1 VYPMSHRA
9 NYLRPVIDVVHHL
22 TDVMCIERYSAPV
35 EAGYQRSSG
44 KMPSRLEPSRELQSL
59 RVFLRPSTSN
69 PRDAMMNGQYDPRL
83 VALSIL
89 VATIASYTALDLA
102 GCVSASTS
110 SPRKSWTWLIAGAV
124 SMGTGIWAM
133 HFIGML
139 AFHLPVPVAYDLP
152 ISMLS
157 MVIAIIVSA
166 IALVILRR
174 PKLKTNDLI
183 IGAIL
188 MGIGISA
195 MHYTGM
201 FAMQMSP
208 PIRYDP
214 ALFATSVLIAMSASF
229 VALWIAL
236 QLRTK
241 RSTLAI
247 LAKLGSASVMGLAI
261 TGMHYTAM
269 AAAHFAPGSIC
280 VATTAGGINSAV
292 LAIAIGGSAM
302 AILSLTLIVSALDA
316 HFALNNARLARALE
330 KITLELRE
338 AQGELLTTA
347 RRAGMAEIANNV
359 LHNVGNVLNSVN
371 VSASLIG
378 DRVRDSKTLGLA
390 KAVQLMNEHAADLG
404 DFLTS
409 DEKGKSLPRYLN
421 KIVAALAAEKQ
432 SIVDELGSLTKS
444 IEHIKDI
451 VATQQSHSGATSLT
465 EPVQIKDLMEDALRM
480 NTASIARHQITVIK
494 DFDEVPLL
502 ILDRHLVLQILVN
515 LIGNANQ
522 AMDGVTGRSHQI
534 TLRVGIAEPVDRP
547 RLTIRVEDD
556 GEGIAPENLPRLFTH
571 GFTTRKNG
579 HGFGLHSC
587 ALAAKEMYGTM
598 TAHSDGPGKGAAFT
612 LELPAIPA

>member
-1 VYPMSHRA
+1 
-9 NYLRPVIDVVHHL
+9 
-22 TDVMCIERYSAPV
+22 
-35 EAGYQRSSG
+35 
-44 KMPSRLEPSRELQSL
+44 
-59 RVFLRPSTSN
+59 
-69 PRDAMMNGQYDPRL
+69 MNGHYDSGL

-89 VATIASYTALDLA
+89 VAIIASYTALDLA

-124 SMGTGIWAM
+124 SMGIGIWSM

-152 ISMLS
+152 ISVLS

-166 IALVILRR
+166 VALLILRR
-174 PKLKTNDLI
+174 PHLTANDLI

-188 MGIGISA
+188 MGIGITA

-214 ALFATSVLIAMSASF
+214 LIFATSVLIAMGASLA
-229 VALWIAL
+229 ALWIAF

-241 RSTLAI
+241 RSKLAI

-261 TGMHYTAM
+261 TGMHYTGM

-280 VATTAGGINSAV
+280 VAAVAGGIHNTV
-292 LAIAIGGSAM
+292 LAIAIGASTM
-302 AILSLTLIVSALDA
+302 VILSLTLIVSALDA

-330 KITLELRE
+330 KITLELKE

-347 RRAGMAEIANNV
+347 RQAGMAEIANNV

-371 VSASLIG
+371 VSAGLIG
-378 DRVRDSKTLGLA
+378 DRMRDSKTQGLA
-390 KAVQLMNEHAADLG
+390 KAVELMNAHAADLG
-404 DFLTS
+404 DFFS
-409 DEKGKSLPRYLN
+409 RDEKGKALPGYLN
-421 KIVAALAAEKQ
+421 KIVAALAAEKLCIAQ
-432 SIVDELGSLTKS
+432 ELDSLTKS
-444 IEHIKDI
+444 IDHIKDI
-451 VATQQSHSGATSLT
+451 VATQQSYSGAASLT
-465 EPVQIKDLMEDALRM
+465 EPVQINDLMEDALRM
-480 NTASIARHQITVIK
+480 NTASIARHKITVLK
-494 DFDEVPLL
+494 DFADVPLL
-502 ILDRHLVLQILVN
+502 LLDRHLVLQILVN
-515 LIGNANQ
+515 LIGNAKH
-522 AMDGVTGRSHQI
+522 AMDAVPDRSHQI

-556 GEGIAPENLPRLFTH
+556 GEGIAPENMTRLFAH
-571 GFTTRKNG
+571 GFTTRKDG

-587 ALAAKEMYGTM
+587 ALAAKEMLGTV
-598 TAHSDGPGKGAAFT
+598 TAYSEGLGKGAAFT
-612 LELPAIPA
+612 LDLPVNRA